1 MAIKIV
7 TDSSA
12 DVPARLAQELGITV
26 VPLYVRFGEEVYRER
41 VEISEEDFYQRLLHG
56 PIHPVT
62 IQPNPQDFA
71 NVYQKLAPEADGIV
85 SIHISSKLSGTCNSA
100 SQGWE
105 VIEKGCPIEVIDSQ
119 VLTVGL
125 GLICI
130 AAATVAKTGADLQQ
144 VVKEVK
150 QTLPNVHLLAL
161 VDTLKYLLL
170 GGRIG
175 KAKALVGSLLN
186 VKPLLTLE
194 EGEVV
199 PRGQART
206 RSKGIERLFDFVAKA
221 TNIQDL
227 AVAYSTTPDEADSL
241 KERIA
246 SIFDRRRIHIT
257 RLGPALGAH
266 FGPGTLILALR
277 EKVSSLS
284 QEAGEDALLEK
295 MASSLSLHKRS

>member
-1 MAIKIV
+1 MVIKIV

-12 DVPARLAQELGITV
+12 DLPAQLAQELGITV

-71 NVYQKLAPEADGIV
+71 NVYQKLSPEADGIV

-100 SQGWE
+100 SQGRE

-227 AVAYSTTPDEADSL
+227 AVAYSTTPDEAQTL
-241 KERIA
+241 AERIG
-246 SIFDRRRIHIT
+246 SIFTKQPVKIA
-257 RLGPALGAH
+257 RLGTTMGVH
-266 FGPGTLILALR
+266 MGPGALAVAFR
-277 EKVSSLS
+277 EK
-284 QEAGEDALLEK
+284 
-295 MASSLSLHKRS
+295 